1 MQKSNSVDEFLSD
14 FQFISNTVS
23 NISFTNRISKIGE
36 NCKKRMNLNYDSIN
50 MQEAANL
57 LIGTIILKIDID
69 VVDGEKCLTRL
80 SYSAIG
86 AFSTKDTQNKDK
98 FEDMIKIN
106 GLATLYSI
114 ARANIL
120 TISSLAGI
128 GEINIPMIN
137 VYEYVTKHKK

>member
-50 MQEAANL
+50 IQEAANL